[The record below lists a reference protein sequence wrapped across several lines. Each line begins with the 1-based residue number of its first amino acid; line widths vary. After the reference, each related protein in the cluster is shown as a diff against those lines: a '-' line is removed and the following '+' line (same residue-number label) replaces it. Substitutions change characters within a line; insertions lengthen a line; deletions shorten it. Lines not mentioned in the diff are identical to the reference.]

1 MAAIL
6 ACGDKSM
13 LSHRPA
19 GAAWDLLGYEGRRID
34 VIVPRGIPVTSV
46 SRTLLDLAEVV
57 RVNLLER
64 AFETAERLN
73 LLDLMAIEELLSR
86 CLRHRGRRALI
97 DVLRRHRVPF
107 MTRSELERAFLELC
121 RDAGLPL
128 PLLNVIVEGFEVDAV
143 WLECKLVV
151 ELDSHEFHLTR
162 AAFERDRVRDANLQL
177 AGYRV
182 IRITHRRLQDEPEA
196 IVATLRALLAQ
207 TNT

>member
-1 MAAIL
+1 M
-6 ACGDKSM
+6 
-13 LSHRPA
+13 
-19 GAAWDLLGYEGRRID
+19 
-34 VIVPRGIPVTSV
+34 
-46 SRTLLDLAEVV
+46 
-57 RVNLLER
+57 
-64 AFETAERLN
+64 
-73 LLDLMAIEELLSR
+73 
-86 CLRHRGRRALI
+86 
-97 DVLRRHRVPF
+97 
-107 MTRSELERAFLELC
+107 
-121 RDAGLPL
+121 
-128 PLLNVIVEGFEVDAV
+128 IVEGFEVDAV